1 MHAVRDVTLAVAAA
15 ELVMLSGR
23 SGSGKSTLLHM
34 LAGWEPADAGSIG
47 YANGAAPPPWR
58 ELAVV
63 PQQLGLLEELT
74 VRENVEY
81 PARLAGVL
89 ANLGD
94 TADELLDRLG
104 LLHLAD
110 RYPPEISVGEQQ
122 RTSLARA
129 VLLTPSM
136 LLVDEPTGHQDA
148 GWAAAVLDEL
158 RRTVASG
165 TGCLA
170 ATHDPLTRRFADR
183 ELSMADGQLAEED

>member
-47 YANGAAPPPWR
+47 YANGAVPPPWR

-89 ANLGD
+89 ADLGD

-148 GWAAAVLDEL
+148 GWAARRPRRAPPHGGVRHRLPRRHARSARPAV
-158 RRTVASG
+158 RR
-165 TGCLA
+165 
-170 ATHDPLTRRFADR
+170 P
-183 ELSMADGQLAEED
+183 